1 MDQPARH
8 VLELDKHGG
17 EIIALTFTWPLLL
30 CVISIAQD
38 IIHNRYEV
46 GLPSAL
52 LMNDTIVDLVPFLG
66 VRDVQRSISFYEAL
80 GFSVV
85 KTYAPLGTL
94 EFAALQATSSAKVML
109 ARVDAV
115 PSRDPDEPGPGFLY
129 LYTPDLD
136 AFRARLVRRGI
147 DAGEIQEGPGPGPNR
162 EVCVRDPDGHGH
174 MVAELWEGSVARDP
188 RARKVR
194 PAASA
199 STTASPRQIG
209 PIGTVSRIVAGL
221 LLLAFPVV
229 THGIGAWDVAAAL
242 IAFPLIASA
251 LHSLISAAYDRYLA
265 GWITRRTTARSTR
278 AWLIN
283 LSVLGLIIA
292 IATGMTFVTPVDA
305 GAIWLFF
312 GASLLIVAARGDAG
326 CEVLAFVN
334 AIAGH
339 RDTTGCVAFAPVD
352 SLEAK
357 LTRNASPRVAG
368 PQLETDG
375 EADTRR
381 SG

>member
-1 MDQPARH
+1 
-8 VLELDKHGG
+8 
-17 EIIALTFTWPLLL
+17 
-30 CVISIAQD
+30 
-38 IIHNRYEV
+38 
-46 GLPSAL
+46 
-52 LMNDTIVDLVPFLG
+52 
-66 VRDVQRSISFYEAL
+66 
-80 GFSVV
+80 
-85 KTYAPLGTL
+85 
-94 EFAALQATSSAKVML
+94 
-109 ARVDAV
+109 V

-174 MVAELWEGSVARDP
+174 MVAELWDGSVARDP
-188 RARKVR
+188 RTPKAR
-194 PAASA
+194 PAAPGPHGQRSTLALGAQAQGEAAA
-199 STTASPRQIG
+199 STTASARQIG

-229 THGIGAWDVAAAL
+229 THGIGGWDVAAAI

-265 GWITRRTTARSTR
+265 GWITRRRTARSTR
-278 AWLIN
+278 TWLIN
-283 LSVLGLIIA
+283 VSVLGLIVA

-312 GASLLIVAARGDAG
+312 GASLLVVAARGDAG

-357 LTRNASPRVAG
+357 LTGTASPRVAG
-368 PQLETDG
+368 PQLETDS